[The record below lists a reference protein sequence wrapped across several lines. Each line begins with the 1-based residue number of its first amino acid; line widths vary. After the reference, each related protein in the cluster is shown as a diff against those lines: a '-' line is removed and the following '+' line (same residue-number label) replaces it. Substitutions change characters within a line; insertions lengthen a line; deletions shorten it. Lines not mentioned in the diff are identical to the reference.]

1 MSNHK
6 VATAMATSL
15 LAATISSVTHAQD
28 DNWVLEEVIVATQ

>member
-15 LAATISSVTHAQD
+15 LAATISSAQD
-28 DNWVLEEVIVATQ
+28 DNWVLEEVIVATR